1 MVSVRTAG
9 RAFSPLDEELDLLPG
24 TLTPRLQE
32 QLAHLGTWMPF
43 GPAAKMFARFTGVA
57 VSPAMAR
64 RLTEVLGRA
73 SAAVQAAEVE
83 WLCEELP
90 AVPAGPEQALVS
102 VDGAMVPLCGGEWA
116 EVKTLV
122 IGELVPMAAAP
133 QPPAPPQAA
142 APQPPAPP
150 QAAATQATALSYC
163 SRLADVEQFNM
174 AVLGELHRR
183 GVETASRVVAVSDGA
198 EWIQG
203 FVDLHCPQAV
213 RILDFAHAA
222 ERVALIGQSVAP
234 DDPTWLAP
242 QLHRLKHEGPTPLL
256 AELRQQ
262 VEQVATM
269 PAQPPP
275 AVDEALAYLD
285 KRVAQLQYPAFQAA
299 GWPIGSG
306 TVESANK
313 LVVEARLKGAGMHWA
328 RLNVNPLL
336 VLRTAVCNDRWDETW
351 AQSAAWLHRHPL
363 PRCPMAVTPPP
374 PPPEPLLPPPPPEP
388 LLPPP
393 PPPPRAPHPWRR
405 YGLPLSAKL

>member
-1 MVSVRTAG
+1 MGSACTAG
-9 RAFSPLDEELDLLPG
+9 RGFSPLDEALGLLPG
-24 TLTPRLQE
+24 ALTPRLQE

-43 GPAAKMFARFTGVA
+43 GPAAELFARFTGVA

-64 RLTEVLGRA
+64 RLTEVVGRA
-73 SAAVQAAEVE
+73 YAAVQTAEVE
-83 WLCEELP
+83 RLCDELP
-90 AVPAGPEQALVS
+90 PVPAGPEQALVS

-122 IGELVPMAAAP
+122 IGELVPVGVAEAPAPTAPSQSAAA
-133 QPPAPPQAA
+133 Q
-142 APQPPAPP
+142 
-150 QAAATQATALSYC
+150 TTALSYC

-183 GVETASRVVAVSDGA
+183 GVETADRVVAVSDGA

-234 DDPTWLAP
+234 DDPNWLAP
-242 QLHRLKHEGPTPLL
+242 QLHRLKHDGPTPLL

-262 VEQVATM
+262 VQQVATTQ
-269 PAQPPP
+269 AQPLPP
-275 AVDEALAYLD
+275 EVGEALAYLD

-299 GWPIGSG
+299 GWPLGSG
-306 TVESANK
+306 SVESANK

-328 RLNVNPLL
+328 RPNVNPLL
-336 VLRTAVCNDRWDETW
+336 VLRNAVCNDRWDETW
-351 AQSAAWLHRHPL
+351 AQSAVWLRRHPL
-363 PRCPMAVTPPP
+363 PRCPTVVVTPTP
-374 PPPEPLLPPPPPEP
+374 PPPEP
-388 LLPPP
+388 LPPP